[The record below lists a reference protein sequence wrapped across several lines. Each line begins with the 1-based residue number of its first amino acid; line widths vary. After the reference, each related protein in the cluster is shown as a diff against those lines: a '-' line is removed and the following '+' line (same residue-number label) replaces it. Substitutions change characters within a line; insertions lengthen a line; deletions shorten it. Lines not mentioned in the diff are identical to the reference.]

1 MVNGLLSSAGQMP
14 VDTRAWGEFV
24 AKDLFGPSKLGKYHN
39 PSTLHE
45 SDDGYEFICA
55 SVRNNGINHAMP
67 KVDGENL
74 SLTPPN
80 IIAWGKQSPFFT
92 YHENPCVTS
101 QGMYF
106 IEINDLTRNQIHF
119 VITILNKLTRGYNYT
134 NCLIGKKFDELSIP
148 LPLKPGTDEVNYTED
163 DIDWNYMES
172 YIHELEESYIHELE
186 ESYIQELDA
195 YLKETGLDDYTLT
208 DDEQALLE
216 REPVFKEF
224 KVGELFDKLNLK
236 RIKPTFDKRSDL
248 SKVQT
253 EEFDLPLVNA
263 KAGSNGIM
271 YYGRSGD
278 WESDTMTID
287 IVSNGAVS
295 TGMVYTQPHATGVLW
310 DAYLIK
316 LKSDILSD
324 VTVEHLLFLATTIQK
339 SIQLKFNYSN
349 KAVWAKVQHETIQL
363 PVKPGTD
370 EINYTEADID
380 WDYMTSHALVMEKQ
394 VIADVVDYKNE
405 VIATTKKLVK
415 K

>member
-1 MVNGLLSSAGQMP
+1 MFREFKVGELFDVVGNKQVKSQKHIVERADGIPFVVQSTKNNMVKCHVDRQALLDGGETVYEGNAIVLGVVSP
-14 VDTRAWGEFV
+14 VASYQEHEFGASQSISLRADF
-24 AKDLFGPSKLGKYHN
+24 LN
-39 PSTLHE
+39 P
-45 SDDGYEFICA
+45 
-55 SVRNNGINHAMP
+55 
-67 KVDGENL
+67 
-74 SLTPPN
+74 
-80 IIAWGKQSPFFT
+80 
-92 YHENPCVTS
+92 
-101 QGMYF
+101 
-106 IEINDLTRNQIHF
+106 
-119 VITILNKLTRGYNYT
+119 TRGLYLVTVIRKVIESKYSYT
-134 NCLIGKKFDELSIP
+134 N
-148 LPLKPGTDEVNYTED
+148 LPGIQKYKEDVIQLPVKPGTDEVNYTED
-163 DIDWNYMES
+163 DIDWAYMES
-172 YIHELEESYIHELE
+172 YIQELEESYIHELE

-208 DDEQALLE
+208 DDEREVLE

-224 KVGELFDKLNLK
+224 EVGELFDKLNLK
-236 RIKPTFDKRSDL
+236 RIKPTFDKRADL

-349 KAVWAKVQHETIQL
+349 KAVWAKVQNEIIQL
-363 PVKPGTD
+363 PVKQGTD
-370 EINYTEADID
+370 EVNYTEDDID
-380 WDYMTSHALVMEKQ
+380 WDYMTAYARVMEKQ

-405 VIATTKKLVK
+405 VIATTKELVK